1 MKLKLKSKSGA
12 VLGAVIAAAL
22 VSASAATLGGLT
34 TQTLGAETAVVAGC
48 DTDGIEVSYAT
59 SYNPATQLFQVTAVE
74 LLNVNAVCV
83 GELARVALD
92 GTGPANLT
100 TTDDMVVPTLV
111 DVDGDLGTDDFVID
125 LTDNGGVD
133 VSAALVLNIAVVIA

>member
-1 MKLKLKSKSGA
+1 M
-12 VLGAVIAAAL
+12 
-22 VSASAATLGGLT
+22 SASAATLGGLT

>member
-1 MKLKLKSKSGA
+1 MKLKSKSGA

-48 DTDGIEVSYAT
+48 DTNGIDISYAT
-59 SYNPATQLFQVTAVE
+59 SYNATTQLYEVTAVE
-74 LLNVNAVCV
+74 LLNVDAVCV
-83 GELARVALD
+83 TQLARVALD
-92 GTGPANLT
+92 GVGPANLT
-100 TTDDMVVPTLV
+100 ATNDMVVPTLS
-111 DVDGDLGTDDFVID
+111 DVDGDTVSDDFVIV
-125 LTDNGGVD
+125 LASNGGAN

>member
-1 MKLKLKSKSGA
+1 MKLKSKSGA
-12 VLGAVIAAAL
+12 ILGAVIAAAL

-48 DTDGIEVSYAT
+48 DTNGIDISYAT
-59 SYNPATQLFQVTAVE
+59 SYNATTQLYEVTAVE

-83 GELARVALD
+83 AQLARVALD
-92 GTGPANLT
+92 GVGPANLT
-100 TTDDMVVPTLV
+100 ATNDMVVPTLT
-111 DVDGDLGTDDFVID
+111 DVDGDLVSDDFVIV
-125 LTDNGGVD
+125 LASNGGAN

>member
-1 MKLKLKSKSGA
+1 MKLKSKSGA

-48 DTDGIEVSYAT
+48 DTNGIDISYAT
-59 SYNPATQLFQVTAVE
+59 SYNATTQLYEVTAVE
-74 LLNVNAVCV
+74 LLNVDAVCV
-83 GELARVALD
+83 TQLARVALD
-92 GTGPANLT
+92 GVGPANLT
-100 TTDDMVVPTLV
+100 ATNDMVVPTLS
-111 DVDGDLGTDDFVID
+111 DVDGDTVSDDFVIV
-125 LTDNGGVD
+125 LASNGGTN

>member
-1 MKLKLKSKSGA
+1 MKLKSKSGA
-12 VLGAVIAAAL
+12 ILGAVIAAAL

-48 DTDGIEVSYAT
+48 DTNGIDISYAT
-59 SYNPATQLFQVTAVE
+59 SYNATTQLYEVTAVE

-83 GELARVALD
+83 AQLARVALD
-92 GTGPANLT
+92 GVGPANLT
-100 TTDDMVVPTLV
+100 ATNDMVVPTLS
-111 DVDGDLGTDDFVID
+111 DVDGDTVSDDFVIV
-125 LTDNGGVD
+125 LASNGGAN